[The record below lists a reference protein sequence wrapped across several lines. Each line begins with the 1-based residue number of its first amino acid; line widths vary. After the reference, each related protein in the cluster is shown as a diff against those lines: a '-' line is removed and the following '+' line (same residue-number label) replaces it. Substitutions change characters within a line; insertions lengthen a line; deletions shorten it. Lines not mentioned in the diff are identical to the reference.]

1 MRSAQPAAKLL
12 VAQFLVEELE
22 FQLFCIAL
30 KLCAENCLKVKKG
43 SCII

>member
-1 MRSAQPAAKLL
+1 MCSAQPAAELL

-30 KLCAENCLKVKKG
+30 KLSAENRVKVKKG